1 MVSQTC
7 DFGLWKSKT
16 SWQNKGAYFI
26 MNRKQRE
33 GECQVWDPNIHFKD
47 WPLITYF
54 LQLVPTFENSH
65 HLPIS
70 PSAIQHL
77 HKVLKCLAEHL
88 SSKQCH
94 DSYNRYWAESLSL
107 KESTFMKELIGTCT
121 FAYFDIIKTF
131 LTVLRF
137 ELIASCLLD

>member
-1 MVSQTC
+1 
-7 DFGLWKSKT
+7 
-16 SWQNKGAYFI
+16 
-26 MNRKQRE
+26 
-33 GECQVWDPNIHFKD
+33 
-47 WPLITYF
+47 LITYF

-94 DSYNRYWAESLSL
+94 DNTNDTGLSLSL
-107 KESTFMKELIGTCT
+107 SKN
-121 FAYFDIIKTF
+121 
-131 LTVLRF
+131 VL
-137 ELIASCLLD
+137 L